1 MEEWF
6 NAVSHG
12 LTGLV
17 AIAGMIVLIVIAA
30 RSSQQLALF
39 SALLYGISLVSMYSM
54 SAIYHAVR
62 NARIKRFF
70 NIMDHISIF
79 LLIAGTY
86 TPVVL
91 LSIGGT
97 AGWVLFGLQWGLA
110 LIGSILKVF
119 FTGKFE
125 VISLILYAIMGWMI
139 VFQPD
144 LLVSRLDSGAFW
156 LLLAGGITY
165 TIGIVFYVIDSRL
178 KLAHFIWHIFV
189 IAGSLLH
196 YLMMVLYVFQ
206 R

>member
-156 LLLAGGITY
+156 LLLTGGITY

>member
-189 IAGSLLH
+189 IAGILLH